1 MLKRLFAPVLL
12 AALAALPAAA
22 SPELAEIWGAKAAAL
37 YSETTDLLDT
47 ARTGERPALDD
58 GYLID
63 LERFA
68 MTATRLGSWND
79 EVSGA
84 KDLGCIFR
92 GMAEEAEVQLNA
104 LEGAG
109 SATASEAALKR
120 LVTLFD
126 DAQEISVAAAWAAR
140 HGGALPN
147 ANDGVPAACPANPA
161 MASRISAY

>member
-1 MLKRLFAPVLL
+1 MMKRLFVPILL
-12 AALAALPAAA
+12 SALAFPATA
-22 SPELAEIWGAKAAAL
+22 SPELAESWGAEAAAL
-37 YSETTDLLDT
+37 YSETTGLLDT
-47 ARTGERPALDD
+47 ARMGERPALEDA
-58 GYLID
+58 YLID

-92 GMAEEAEVQLNA
+92 GMAEEAEVQLTA
-104 LEGAG
+104 LEGAE
-109 SATASEAALKR
+109 TVRASETALKR

-140 HGGALPN
+140 HGGALPK
-147 ANDGVPAACPANPA
+147 ADDGIPAACPANPA
-161 MASRISAY
+161 MASRITSY